1 MTAGDSRPGKG
12 EIMTDHADAFVAT
25 IEARVSDVL
34 DRCTRCGKCVEVC
47 PTAGPAG
54 IDTGEPAA
62 IVGDVLDILRG
73 GGDQSTRGARWANA
87 CTGSGRCISACD
99 DGINPRFMLAA
110 TRLRLNERRQADE
123 RRATGRAGFKKMS
136 TAVKVLSRLQL
147 PTDLLAGL
155 TRAPDGD
162 SEPAPDIVMYL
173 GCNVLKTPHIALL
186 CLEVLARLGTRYK
199 VFAGPAYCCGV
210 IQYRAGDAKTSGR
223 IGGKTVAG
231 FAGTGAPRVLT
242 WCPTCNIQLS
252 EIVMPGTGASF
263 NLEHVVPYIAAR
275 IELLRPHFIHSIN
288 KRVALHE
295 HPGVAGVTEG
305 AIKILKAIPGLELV
319 DLEQPRVGY
328 MCNSLAPVPAY
339 KRELHARELDAAT
352 AAGVD
357 CLVGIYHACHR
368 ELCAHETTSPFKVV
382 NFLELVGEAM
392 GIKKADLF
400 KQWKMMQDVDRV
412 LAEVAKQAADAGL
425 DLENVREVLVAHM
438 LGEQPLPV
446 GFRDTPAIDS
456 ENAPVRVISE

>member
-1 MTAGDSRPGKG
+1 MDL
-12 EIMTDHADAFVAT
+12 
-25 IEARVSDVL
+25 RVRDIL
-34 DRCTRCGKCVEVC
+34 DRCTRCAKCVEVC
-47 PTAGPAG
+47 PTAAPAG
-54 IDTGEPAA
+54 IDTSEPAA
-62 IVGDVLDILRG
+62 IVGDVLDILRD
-73 GGDQSTRGARWANA
+73 GGDPSSRGARWANA

-110 TRLRLNERRQADE
+110 TRLRLNERRQASE

-147 PTDLLAGL
+147 PADLLAGF
-155 TRAPDGD
+155 TRAAAAD

-210 IQYRAGDAKTSGR
+210 IQYRAGDTRTSGQ
-223 IGGKTVAG
+223 IGGNTVAG

-252 EIVMPGTGASF
+252 EIVMPSTDASF

-275 IELLRPHFIHSIN
+275 IERLRPHFVHSIH

-305 AIKILKAIPGLELV
+305 AIKILTAIPGLELV
-319 DLEQPRVGY
+319 DLEQPRVDY
-328 MCNSLAPVPAY
+328 MCNSLA
-339 KRELHARELDAAT
+339 R
-352 AAGVD
+352 AGVQTRAARPRARRGGSRGRRLSRRHLPCLPSRAMRPRNHFAVQDRQFSGAGRRGHGRRENGSLQAVENDARRRPRFSGSRSTSD
-357 CLVGIYHACHR
+357 CDG
-368 ELCAHETTSPFKVV
+368 
-382 NFLELVGEAM
+382 
-392 GIKKADLF
+392 
-400 KQWKMMQDVDRV
+400 
-412 LAEVAKQAADAGL
+412 AGL
-425 DLENVREVLVAHM
+425 RKRARSIDRPYA
-438 LGEQPLPV
+438 GRTAPAG
-446 GFRDTPAIDS
+446 GFSRHPSD
-456 ENAPVRVISE
+456 

>member
-1 MTAGDSRPGKG
+1 
-12 EIMTDHADAFVAT
+12 MTDHADAFIAS
-25 IEARVSDVL
+25 IDSRVRDIL
-34 DRCTRCGKCVEVC
+34 DRCTRCAKCVEVC
-47 PTAGPAG
+47 PTAAPAG
-54 IDTGEPAA
+54 IDTTEPRS

-73 GGDQSTRGARWANA
+73 GGDPESRGARWANA
-87 CTGSGRCISACD
+87 CTGSGNCLSACD

-110 TRLRLNERRQADE
+110 TRLRLNERRQAGE
-123 RRATGRAGFKKMS
+123 RRATGQAGFKKMS

-147 PTDLLAGL
+147 PADLLAGF
-155 TRAPDGD
+155 TRAVEAE
-162 SEPAPDIVMYL
+162 SEAAPDVVMYL

-210 IQYRAGDAKTSGR
+210 IQYRAGETNVSGR
-223 IGGKTVAG
+223 MGGNTVSH

-252 EIVMPGTGASF
+252 EIVMPSTAATF

-275 IELLRPHFIHSIN
+275 IEQLRPHFVHPIN
-288 KRVALHE
+288 KRIALHE

-305 AIKILKAIPGLELV
+305 AIKILTAIPGLELV

-328 MCNSLAPVPAY
+328 MCNSLAPVTAY
-339 KRELHARELDAAT
+339 KRALHARELDAAA

-357 CLVGIYHACHR
+357 YLVGIYHACHR
-368 ELCAHETTSPFKVV
+368 ELCAHETTSPFKIL

-392 GIKKADLF
+392 GVEKTDLF

-412 LAEVAKQAADAGL
+412 LAEVAQQATTAGL
-425 DLENVREVLVAHM
+425 DLETVREVLVAHI
-438 LGEQPLPV
+438 LEEQPLPV
-446 GFRDTPAIDS
+446 GFRSTPPT
-456 ENAPVRVISE
+456 EPEVPLLRLISE

>member
-1 MTAGDSRPGKG
+1 
-12 EIMTDHADAFVAT
+12 MTDHADAFIAT
-25 IEARVSDVL
+25 IDARVSDIL
-34 DRCTRCGKCVEVC
+34 DRCTRCAKCVEVC
-47 PTAGPAG
+47 PTAAPAG
-54 IDTGEPAA
+54 IDTSEPRV

-73 GGDQSTRGARWANA
+73 GGDPASRGARWANT

-110 TRLRLNERRQADE
+110 TRLKLNEQRQTNE

-136 TAVKVLSRLQL
+136 TGVKVLSRLQL
-147 PTDLLAGL
+147 PADLLARL
-155 TRAPDGD
+155 TPAPEAA

-210 IQYRAGDAKTSGR
+210 IQYRAGDTKTSGR
-223 IGGKTVAG
+223 IGGNTVAG

-252 EIVMPGTGASF
+252 EIVMPSTEASF
-263 NLEHVVPYIAAR
+263 NLEHVVAYIAAR
-275 IELLRPHFIHSIN
+275 IELLRPHFVHPIN
-288 KRVALHE
+288 KRIALHE

-305 AIKILKAIPGLELV
+305 AIKILTAIPGLELV
-319 DLEQPRVGY
+319 DLDQPRVGY

-339 KRELHARELDAAT
+339 KRELHARELDAAA

-357 CLVGIYHACHR
+357 YLVGIYHACHR
-368 ELCAHETTSPFKVV
+368 ELCAHETTSPFKIV

-392 GIKKADLF
+392 GVEKADLF

-412 LAEVAKQAADAGL
+412 LAEVAQQATTAGL
-425 DLENVREVLVAHM
+425 DLESVREVLVAHM
-438 LGEQPLPV
+438 LDEQPLPV
-446 GFRDTPAIDS
+446 DFRGAPAMETED
-456 ENAPVRVISE
+456 APVRVISE